1 MRPMGGSNR
10 LQANFD
16 PVAVVEASDDPLV
29 RLIDAL
35 AGEVLLRFVP
45 GRRVLDLG
53 HGSPEVTSW
62 IRRRT
67 GRHLSIVERGLLEPE
82 DGEIQL
88 AEYAS
93 ESFDVVYCLRTF
105 PHLGRNEDESENL
118 ARSLLNEAARV
129 TRPGGFVAI
138 ELANP
143 WSLRGLRAGIRQ
155 PMTIV
160 LPRKLVPGGEDR
172 LTRYETVSRARQLAP
187 ETLRPSSV
195 HGLAVFTPNRHA
207 LMIPLV
213 GRVLT
218 SLDWW
223 ARDRA
228 WLQHFGGHLLV
239 LFRRG

>member
-1 MRPMGGSNR
+1 MSGSNR
-10 LQANFD
+10 LQGNFD
-16 PVAVVEASDDPLV
+16 PQPAVEASDDPLT
-29 RLIDAL
+29 RLLDAL
-35 AGEVLLRFVP
+35 AGDLLLRYVP

-53 HGSPEVTSW
+53 YGSPEVTSW

-67 GRHLSIVERGLLEPE
+67 GRHLSIVERGLLEPS
-82 DGEIQL
+82 DLKIDLQ
-88 AEYAS
+88 EYAS

-105 PHLGRNEDESENL
+105 PHLGRSAQDSEAL

-129 TRPGGFVAI
+129 TRSGGVVAV

-160 LPRKLVPGGEDR
+160 LPRKLVEGGEDR
-172 LTRYETVSRARQLAP
+172 LTRYETVARARELLP
-187 ETLRPSSV
+187 PTLRTSSV
-195 HGLAVFTPNRHA
+195 HGLGVFTPSRHA
-207 LMIPLV
+207 LALPLA
-213 GRVLT
+213 GRLLQ

-228 WLQHFGGHLLV
+228 LLQHFGAHLLV